1 VTGALVVEPA
11 TIAGTPGLAVAGELD
26 AATAPAL
33 ETALREALID
43 TAGTFVLDL
52 DGLAFMDSTG
62 VNVLLRA
69 RSLLG
74 RQDRRL
80 ALVCRPGPVRRVLE
94 LVGIADLFLLLAS
107 RSEAERALI
116 PPRSLEIVEPPRR
129 RWPGSG
135 PCPGRPSPGRPGRPR
150 RAG

>member
-1 VTGALVVEPA
+1 VTGALEVEPTA
-11 TIAGTPGLAVAGELD
+11 IAGTPGLAVSGELD

-43 TAGTFVLDL
+43 TTGTFVIDL

-80 ALVCRPGPVRRVLE
+80 ALVCRPGAVRRVLE
-94 LVGIADLFLLLAS
+94 LVGVADLFPLLAS
-107 RSEAERALI
+107 RAEAERALI
-116 PPRSLEIVEPPRR
+116 P
-129 RWPGSG
+129 
-135 PCPGRPSPGRPGRPR
+135 
-150 RAG
+150 AD